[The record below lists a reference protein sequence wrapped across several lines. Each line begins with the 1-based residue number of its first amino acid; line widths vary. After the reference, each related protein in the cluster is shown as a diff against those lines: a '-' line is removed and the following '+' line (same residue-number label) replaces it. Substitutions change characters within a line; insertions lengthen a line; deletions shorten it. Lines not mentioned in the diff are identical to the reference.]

1 MMFRRLAVLLPAV
14 LLLAACDLND
24 FRSRPVSDPNAFAAI
39 LDVQP
44 DKLTTSPTGLRYRD
58 LAPGSGAE
66 AKPGETLKVRYTGWL
81 SNGQKFDSGVFSF
94 VLGRQQVIE
103 GWDQGLEGMRV
114 GGRRKLV
121 IPPELGY
128 GSRDM
133 GQIPP
138 NSTLVFDV
146 ELLGIGG

>member
-1 MMFRRLAVLLPAV
+1 VTDRRLLLSLPVL
-14 LLLAACDLND
+14 LLLAACNLND
-24 FRSRPVSDPNAFAAI
+24 FRSRPVTDPDDFAAK

-44 DKLTTSPTGLRYRD
+44 AHLTTTASGLRYRD
-58 LAPGSGAE
+58 LAPGSGPA
-66 AKPGETLKVRYTGWL
+66 AKPGDELRVRYTGWL
-81 SNGQKFDSGVFSF
+81 TNGTQFDSGVYSF
-94 VLGRQQVIE
+94 TLGARRVIE
-103 GWDQGLEGMRV
+103 GWDEGLAGMQV
-114 GGRRKLV
+114 GQRRKLV

-133 GQIPP
+133 GEIPP